1 MGVNSIMN
9 DAGRIGFVIKGTYDN
24 TATYDFLDVVYFN
37 NATYVAKKLTVGN
50 APQNNNEFWQVLVS
64 SNVDFDNV
72 APSFV
77 QAEARANINS
87 GEKIS
92 ILFGKIKKYFA
103 DLKTVAFTGSY
114 TDLSNKPTAS
124 DIEAVATSQVLDTAE
139 LISANTAGGNVA
151 GALALK
157 EVISDVDTK
166 MTLSGKPFSG
176 NLTPNEIFEK
186 VKNTTNT
193 YFSWVNQNDTAYN
206 PLGTTGNWQYEI
218 LNVYTNNVSYL
229 YLKATKINTGEQWI
243 YTKAVGWVKT
253 SLGNKKYGTLTV
265 VNANGKEYSYVRSIG
280 GEFGVLKI
288 TCLIP
293 AIEAWGESI
302 IYTSDIKPTNE
313 IVFMVVNQDTREA
326 VRCLFNTSGQ
336 VIAQAKG
343 KAFAGGWVGGSC
355 TFM

>member
-9 DAGRIGFVIKGTYDN
+9 DAGRIGFVVKGTYDN
-24 TATYDFLDVVYFN
+24 TATYDFLDVIYYN

-50 APQNNNEFWQVLVS
+50 TPDNTEFWHILVDG
-64 SNVDFDNV
+64 NIDVNDI
-72 APSFV
+72 APTFL
-77 QAEARANINS
+77 QAETRENINS
-87 GEKIS
+87 GEKLPVI
-92 ILFGKIKKYFA
+92 FGKIKKFFA

-114 TDLSNKPTAS
+114 NDLSNKPSAS
-124 DIEAVATSQVLDTAE
+124 DIGAVATSKVLDTAE
-139 LISANTAGGNVA
+139 LISANTASGNVA

-157 EVISDVDTK
+157 EVIKDVNTK
-166 MTLSGKPFSG
+166 MALSLKPFSG
-176 NLTPNEIFEK
+176 DITPNEIFEII
-186 VKNTTNT
+186 KNKTDT
-193 YFSWVNQNDTAYN
+193 YFSWVSYNDVAYN
-206 PLGTTGNWQYEI
+206 PLGITGNWQYEI

-229 YLKATKINTGEQWI
+229 YLKATRINTGEQWI
-243 YTKAVGWVKT
+243 YTKNAGWTKT

-265 VNANGKEYSYVRSIG
+265 VNANSKEYSYVRSIG

-288 TCLIP
+288 TCFIP

-313 IVFMVVNQDTREA
+313 IVFMAVDQDTRET

-343 KAFAGGWVGGSC
+343 KAYAGGWAGGSC

>member
-1 MGVNSIMN
+1 MA
-9 DAGRIGFVIKGTYDN
+9 DAGKAMMLYKGVYDS
-24 TATYDFLDVVYFN
+24 TIEYEILDVVNYN
-37 NATYVAKKLTVGN
+37 GSLYISKI
-50 APQNNNEFWQVLVS
+50 NNNLDYEPTLDETKWQLFLEGGTSKNIQVTDTQGIVGDAGS
-64 SNVDFDNV
+64 S
-72 APSFV
+72 SFV
-77 QAEARANINS
+77 QTLLDGIAEKVVNIIS
-87 GEKIS
+87 GSEVVKKATQDGNGNNIVNTYVNKSKI
-92 ILFGKIKKYFA
+92 
-103 DLKTVAFTGSY
+103 
-114 TDLSNKPTAS
+114 
-124 DIEAVATSQVLDTAE
+124 LDTTE
-139 LISANTAGGNVA
+139 LISANTASENVA

-157 EVISDVDTK
+157 EVISDVNTK

-186 VKNTTNT
+186 VKNVTNT
-193 YFSWVNQNDTAYN
+193 YFSWVNYNDTAYN

-229 YLKATKINTGEQWI
+229 YLKATRINTGEQWI
-243 YTKAVGWVKT
+243 YTKNAGWTKT

-280 GEFGVLKI
+280 GEFGVLEI

-313 IVFMVVNQDTREA
+313 IVFMVVDQDTRET

-343 KAFAGGWVGGSC
+343 KAYAGGWVGGSC